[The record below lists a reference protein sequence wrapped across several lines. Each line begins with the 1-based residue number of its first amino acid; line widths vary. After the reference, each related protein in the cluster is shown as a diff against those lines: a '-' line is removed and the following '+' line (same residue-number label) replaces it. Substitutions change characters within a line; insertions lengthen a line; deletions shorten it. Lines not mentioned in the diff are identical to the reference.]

1 MKPAQPPPS
10 SQPAIN
16 PPAKPKRKNLN
27 PQALVSK
34 FWKKYHSK
42 TPGKVTSIFPQ
53 SLYESLLT
61 DADSSEPKT
70 RNAAQSYE
78 AAAKNCR
85 ARVRAVVKECER
97 TNAKFSDPD
106 FDIESDFASHQD
118 NCLFGLV
125 RNTCPIC
132 GSDSDDDEDIEYGST
147 SDARWTKKPRDR
159 KHSDALKNNKRESNT
174 DSLRGDGPYH
184 GGFVCRQRRPG
195 SVHRIPWIFENPQF
209 TIDGFSSS
217 DVKQGAT
224 GNCWWLAALATIAHR
239 KDLMRKICVARDE
252 ECGVYGFVIYRDG
265 EWISTV
271 VDDNLYLK
279 NRDFGEDSQVYDAT
293 LKKARQYKKQKQTG
307 SEALYFAKCEDPNET
322 WLPLLEKAFAKVH
335 GDYQSMEGGWS
346 GTAVEDLTGG
356 VATVVAGNR
365 VLRKERLWREMLGSD
380 GEDGEFV
387 FGLSAGGPGDEHKNG
402 IVLQHAYSVLRV
414 AEVQN
419 EDGVKFRLV
428 KIRNPWGQRSEA
440 GQGEWHGPWSDGS
453 KEWTPYMIKKLKHEF
468 GDDGV
473 FWMSFGD
480 MLDNFKWMYRTRLFD
495 ERWTV
500 AQQWL
505 SISISWLTGY
515 LKKKFVIEVEEE
527 GMVAIVLSQ
536 LDDRYFTDLKGQ
548 YEFTLSFLIKSSDG
562 KNTICAVRPVH
573 QFDRRSINCEV
584 ELEPGT
590 YEVIPKIMAERLVWR
605 PRVEKMVKRAADEN
619 PKKLRQLGLQY
630 DLAHAKGGI
639 LDEDDALRKKREA
652 EKSKKLKVKKQ
663 EVKKKQMAEAMARME
678 EAMVAMRNEYN
689 QYLNEKENEKDK
701 DKKDE
706 TAENDEE
713 KKKDD
718 EPEPKDPEPKDPVVE
733 PKDKGDHQAPPGFW
747 PEDSPSKGDL
757 DVSKHPETLVEPRKE
772 PPSSHGTNEAME
784 EKKRMSFRTP
794 SPRGTSRRGLPTP
807 PMQYQYQ
814 YQDQGPLRNSRRLTM
829 TDYSMDPYP
838 VFTPPTE
845 PASDSDLDSSG
856 SGSGSGS
863 DTASDDNNSSSSD
876 SDGMGLYPRRLF
888 RQRKRQPWN
897 AVCVIGLRVYA
908 QHAGIKVRLAD
919 QKRDEATELVAPEAS
934 STAGPSE

>member
-322 WLPLLEKAFAKVH
+322 WLPLLEKA
-335 GDYQSMEGGWS
+335 SMEGGWS

-428 KIRNPWGQRSEA
+428 KIRSEA

-527 GMVAIVLSQ
+527 GMVVIVLSQ
-536 LDDRYFTDLKGQ
+536 GQ